1 MARSNAPLTDHSSPA
16 PVRRFG
22 HRAIAAVLLFAGAT
36 CVATTA
42 TATDGGG
49 RPERNGPTSQP
60 AAVAQDENA
69 PRRDGPATAPATTDS
84 APASDG
90 GPSTAASEARP
101 ETDQQSALSG
111 TRRTVDDDPV
121 PLNFDGVTVSEVLP
135 YIVDWTGKAL
145 MVKST
150 MLTTTKI
157 TLFSDRPL
165 AKHAAL
171 DLIFQAFRL
180 NGIGVVE
187 TPDLIMLNTIMEMNN
202 FQPSLV
208 LGPEVDVTRMTE
220 DGSLVTK
227 VFRLQHAKV
236 NDVESQLSEGA
247 PEYGNL
253 TVDVNS
259 NQVIIEG
266 DIGWA
271 KRVQKLINLLDVPPF
286 LAVKTET
293 FRLAYA
299 DAQTVSDIVLELFSP
314 SPNSGSSG
322 RGNTRAP
329 TSRNQRGA
337 QQSQQDLP
345 QVGTSDQLQVS
356 VLPQTNA
363 ITVRA
368 EPEILTD
375 IRYLIETAW
384 DIPPSREGNI
394 FRLYD
399 LKYTDPV
406 KVKTLLVALLEEG
419 GGGGGQPAGRG
430 GGGGSAGAD
439 AAVADIFRIEA
450 YPDSNRLI
458 VISKTPDNF
467 DWLDS
472 MIEEIDQP
480 LSVGMPVNIELK
492 HASAIEVAD
501 ILNAL
506 LAAAGG
512 GGRGIQAP
520 DEGLTGIDFDSAGG
534 GGDTGTNDTSEEITF
549 PWQSGRGANGD
560 ESAEVSAL
568 VGKSR
573 VVPNPGQN
581 SLLVLATPEIQDALL
596 SIINDLDRP
605 GRQVMLTATLAEV
618 TLGDGLSLG
627 IRVGSGIQ
635 ASGDNIVGGTVGLDL
650 TKGSTNVI
658 NNDGNQTPLG
668 TTTDNF
674 ASPWF
679 DTSFLEVGTSV
690 DFILQALSEQNN
702 VRILQR
708 PRVFTSDNKE
718 AKFFAGQDVT
728 FQTGSTANEQ
738 GTTTSFEQEAIGI
751 GLNVRPRITKDRNVA
766 MEIEILLSNI
776 ASTALVN
783 SNPVVN
789 RRQTTTTVT
798 VKNNQTIVLS
808 GIRRE
813 DDTDVERKVPLLGD
827 IPILGAAFTSTEKAK
842 SLVELVMF
850 ITPVVVDNPDE
861 NDTNFNVDERK
872 RLEELSKPLDE
883 MARELAKGQFFD
895 KIDDAEDKD
904 DSEESKSSGE
914 ADGDAPPPSTE
925 K

>member
-1 MARSNAPLTDHSSPA
+1 MARSNATLADQSSSA
-16 PVRRFG
+16 RRFG
-22 HRAIAAVLLFAGAT
+22 LRSIVAALLFAGA
-36 CVATTA
+36 AYGA
-42 TATDGGG
+42 AASTDGVD
-49 RPERNGPTSQP
+49 RPERNGPTAQP
-60 AAVAQDENA
+60 AAVVQDENA
-69 PRRDGPATAPATTDS
+69 PRRDGPATAPATTDT
-84 APASDG
+84 APASDRAQ
-90 GPSTAASEARP
+90 PAAAGEARP
-101 ETDQQSALSG
+101 GTDQQSALSG
-111 TRRTVDDDPV
+111 SRRTVDDEPV

-208 LGPEVDVTRMTE
+208 LGPEVDVTRMSE

-236 NDVESQLSEGA
+236 GDVESQLSEGA

-299 DAQTVSDIVLELFSP
+299 DAQTLADIVLELFSP
-314 SPNSGSSG
+314 SPNSGSNA
-322 RGNTRAP
+322 RGGSRTP
-329 TSRNQRGA
+329 TSRNQRGG

-363 ITVRA
+363 VTVRA

-375 IRYLIETAW
+375 IRFLIETAW

-399 LKYTDPV
+399 LRYTDPV

-467 DWLDS
+467 EWLDT
-472 MIEEIDQP
+472 MIDEIDQP

-520 DEGLTGIDFDSAGG
+520 DEGLTGIDFDNAGG
-534 GGDTGTNDTSEEITF
+534 GGDTGTSDTSEEITF

-635 ASGDNIVGGTVGLDL
+635 ASGDNIVGGGVSLGL
-650 TKGSTNVI
+650 TKGSESLILDNTS
-658 NNDGNQTPLG
+658 L
-668 TTTDNF
+668 TDNF

-679 DTSFLEVGTSV
+679 DTSFLDVNTSV

-728 FQTGSTANEQ
+728 FQTGSTANEN

-861 NDTNFNVDERK
+861 NDTNFNVEERK
-872 RLEELSKPLDE
+872 RLDELSKPLDE

-895 KIDDAEDKD
+895 RIDDAED
-904 DSEESKSSGE
+904 SEDPKNPKETKSSGE
-914 ADGDAPPPSTE
+914 ADGDATPPSTE

>member
-1 MARSNAPLTDHSSPA
+1 MARSNAPLVDHSPSA
-16 PVRRFG
+16 RRLV
-22 HRAIAAVLLFAGAT
+22 HRSFAAVLLFAGA
-36 CVATTA
+36 AFGA

-60 AAVAQDENA
+60 AGEIGQDESA
-69 PRRDGPATAPATTDS
+69 PLRDGPATAPAAA
-84 APASDG
+84 APAT
-90 GPSTAASEARP
+90 GPDRSEPAAASEP
-101 ETDQQSALSG
+101 GTNTDQQSALSG
-111 TRRTVDDDPV
+111 TRRTVDDEPV

-135 YIVDWTGKAL
+135 FIVDWTGKAL

-187 TPDLIMLNTIMEMNN
+187 TPDLIMLNSIMEMNN

-208 LGPEVDVTRMTE
+208 LGPEIDVTRMTE

-236 NDVESQLSEGA
+236 NDVEAQLSEGA

-299 DAQTVSDIVLELFSP
+299 DAQTLADIILELFSP
-314 SPNSGSSG
+314 SPNSGSSA
-322 RGNTRAP
+322 RGSNRAP

-363 ITVRA
+363 VTVRA

-375 IRYLIETAW
+375 IKYLIETAW

-430 GGGGSAGAD
+430 GGGASAGAD

-467 DWLDS
+467 DWLDT

-534 GGDTGTNDTSEEITF
+534 GGDTGTNDSSEEITF

-618 TLGDGLSLG
+618 TLGDGLNLG

-635 ASGDNIVGGTVGLDL
+635 ASGDNVVGGTVGLDL
-650 TKGSTNVI
+650 TKGSESLLLDNTS
-658 NNDGNQTPLG
+658 L
-668 TTTDNF
+668 TDNF

-679 DTSFLEVGTSV
+679 DTSFLQVGTSV

-776 ASTALVN
+776 ASTASIN

-827 IPILGAAFTSTEKAK
+827 IPLLGAAFTSTEKSK

-861 NDTNFNVDERK
+861 NDTNFNVEERR
-872 RLEELSKPLDE
+872 RLEELSKPLEE
-883 MARELAKGQFFD
+883 MSKELAKDQFFD
-895 KIDDAEDKD
+895 RIDDTEDPENSKD
-904 DSEESKSSGE
+904 SKSSGE
-914 ADGDAPPPSTE
+914 ADGDATPPSTE

>member
-1 MARSNAPLTDHSSPA
+1 MKGPLFVA
-16 PVRRFG
+16 
-22 HRAIAAVLLFAGAT
+22 AITFAGVSLAS
-36 CVATTA
+36 ALPL
-42 TATDGGG
+42 DGGD
-49 RPERNGPTSQP
+49 RPERVGPTTQP
-60 AAVAQDENA
+60 ASTQEAAAEQTA
-69 PRRDGPATAPATTDS
+69 PRRDGPANAPDAEVESTPERTGPAVAAKPQDSTDR
-84 APASDG
+84 G
-90 GPSTAASEARP
+90 
-101 ETDQQSALSG
+101 TDLSG
-111 TRRTVDDDPV
+111 TRRTVDDEPV
-121 PLNFDGVTVSEVLP
+121 PLNFDGVTVQDVLP
-135 YIVDWTGKAL
+135 YIVDWTGKAV
-145 MVKST
+145 MPKST

-187 TPDLIMLNTIMEMNN
+187 TPDLIMLNTIMELNN
-202 FQPSLV
+202 FQPNVV
-208 LGPEVDVTRMTE
+208 LGPEVDVTSMSE

-227 VFRLQHAKV
+227 VFRLEFAKV
-236 NDVESQLSEGA
+236 GDLESQLSEGA

-259 NQVIIEG
+259 NQIILEG

-271 KRVQKLINLLDVPPF
+271 KRVQKLIDLLDVAPF

-299 DAQTVSDIVLELFSP
+299 DAQTVADIVLELFSP
-314 SPNSGSSG
+314 NPNSGGG
-322 RGNTRAP
+322 RTQSRAP
-329 TSRNQRGA
+329 TSRNQRGN
-337 QQSQQDLP
+337 QNSQQELP

-363 ITVRA
+363 VTVRA

-375 IRYLIETAW
+375 IRFLIETAW

-399 LKYTDPV
+399 LRYTDPV

-419 GGGGGQPAGRG
+419 GGGSAPAGRG

-472 MIEEIDQP
+472 MIDEIDQP
-480 LSVGMPVNIELK
+480 LSVGMPVNVELK

-506 LAAAGG
+506 LGAAGG

-520 DEGLTGIDFDSAGG
+520 DEGLTGINFESAGG
-534 GGDTGTNDTSEEITF
+534 GTDGGTAAAGDEITF
-549 PWQSGRGANGD
+549 PWQSGRGANG
-560 ESAEVSAL
+560 EEAAEVSAL

-596 SIINDLDRP
+596 KIIGDLDRP
-605 GRQVMLTATLAEV
+605 GRQVMITATLAEV
-618 TLGDGLSLG
+618 TLGDALSLG
-627 IRVGSGIQ
+627 IRVGTGIQ
-635 ASGDNIVGGTVGLDL
+635 ATGDNAIGGSIGLDM
-650 TKGSTNVI
+650 TKGSTEII
-658 NNDGNQTPLG
+658 NEAGNPNPVGQGNFLG
-668 TTTDNF
+668 
-674 ASPWF
+674 PWF
-679 DTSFLEVGTSV
+679 DTSFLEVGASV
-690 DFILQALSEQNN
+690 DYVLSALSEQNN

-718 AKFFAGQDVT
+718 AKFFAGSDVT
-728 FQTGSTANEQ
+728 FQTGSTANDS

-751 GLNVRPRITKDRNVA
+751 GLNVRPRITTERNVA
-766 MEIEILLSNI
+766 MEIEILLSNL
-776 ASTALVN
+776 SSSFVN
-783 SNPVVN
+783 DNPVVN

-813 DDTDVERKVPLLGD
+813 DDTDVERKIPLLGD
-827 IPILGAAFTSTEKAK
+827 IPLVGPIFTSTEKGK
-842 SLVELVMF
+842 SLVELVIF
-850 ITPVVVDNPDE
+850 ITPIVVDNPDE
-861 NDTNFNVDERK
+861 NDTNFNVEERK
-872 RLEELSKPLDE
+872 RLDELSKPLEEMVKELGGDE
-883 MARELAKGQFFD
+883 FFD
-895 KIDDAEDKD
+895 QIDDDQTSPETGKTDEPAT
-904 DSEESKSSGE
+904 SGE
-914 ADGDAPPPSTE
+914 
-925 K
+925 

>member
-1 MARSNAPLTDHSSPA
+1 MQARRNAILNYDARSL
-16 PVRRFG
+16 RRFRRTG
-22 HRAIAAVLLFAGAT
+22 GLSLVAVLALAGVSLAS
-36 CVATTA
+36 AFPR
-42 TATDGGG
+42 DGGD
-49 RPERNGPTSQP
+49 RPERVGPATQP
-60 AAVAQDENA
+60 APASTQEAAAESTA
-69 PRRDGPATAPATTDS
+69 PRRDGPSNAPDAQAETTPERTGPAKTATPPNS
-84 APASDG
+84 
-90 GPSTAASEARP
+90 
-101 ETDQQSALSG
+101 TDQGSSLSG

-121 PLNFDGVTVSEVLP
+121 PLNFDGVTVQDLLP
-135 YIVDWTGKAL
+135 YIVDWTGKAV
-145 MVKST
+145 MPKST

-165 AKHAAL
+165 AKHDAL

-187 TPDLIMLNTIMEMNN
+187 TPDLIMLNTIMELNN
-202 FQPSLV
+202 FQPNVV
-208 LGPEVDVTRMTE
+208 LGPEVDVTSMSE

-236 NDVESQLSEGA
+236 GDLESQLSEGA

-253 TVDVNS
+253 TADVNS
-259 NQVIIEG
+259 NQIILEG

-271 KRVQKLINLLDVPPF
+271 KRVQKLISLLDVPPF

-299 DAQTVSDIVLELFSP
+299 DAQTIADIVLELFSP
-314 SPNSGSSG
+314 NPNSSS
-322 RGNTRAP
+322 RTQSRAP
-329 TSRNQRGA
+329 TSRNQRGGQA
-337 QQSQQDLP
+337 SPQELP
-345 QVGTSDQLQVS
+345 QVGTSEQLQVS

-363 ITVRA
+363 VTVRA
-368 EPEILTD
+368 EPEILAD
-375 IRYLIETAW
+375 IGHLIKTAW

-419 GGGGGQPAGRG
+419 GGGSAPAGRG
-430 GGGGSAGAD
+430 GGGGSSGAD

-450 YPDSNRLI
+450 YPDSNRLV

-506 LAAAGG
+506 LGAAGG

-520 DEGLTGIDFDSAGG
+520 DEGLTGINFESAGG
-534 GGDTGTNDTSEEITF
+534 GEDGGTDTSGDEITF
-549 PWQSGRGANGD
+549 PWQSGRGANG
-560 ESAEVSAL
+560 EEAAEVSAL

-581 SLLVLATPEIQDALL
+581 SLLVLAPAEIQEALL
-596 SIINDLDRP
+596 NIIQDLDRP
-605 GRQVMLTATLAEV
+605 GRQVMITATLAEV
-618 TLGDGLSLG
+618 TLGDSLSLG
-627 IRVGSGIQ
+627 IRVGSGLT
-635 ASGDNIVGGTVGLDL
+635 ASGDNTIVGSAGLTM
-650 TKGSTNVI
+650 TKGSDSSPE
-658 NNDGNQTPLG
+658 NNFL
-668 TTTDNF
+668 
-674 ASPWF
+674 SPAF
-679 DTSFLEVGTSV
+679 DTSFLNLDTTV
-690 DFILQALSEQNN
+690 DYVLSALAEENN

-728 FQTGSTANEQ
+728 FQTGSTTGDS

-751 GLNVRPRITKDRNVA
+751 GLNVRPRITTEKNVA

-776 ASTALVN
+776 SSFSTSNLVN

-827 IPILGAAFTSTEKAK
+827 IPLLGALFTSTEKAK
-842 SLVELVMF
+842 SLVELVIF
-850 ITPVVVDNPDE
+850 ITPIVVDNPDE
-861 NDTNFNVDERK
+861 NDTNFNVEERK
-872 RLEELSKPLDE
+872 RLDELSKPLDE
-883 MARELAKGQFFD
+883 MAKTLGGDEFFD
-895 KIDDAEDKD
+895 QIEDDTAEPEAKKTA
-904 DSEESKSSGE
+904 EPATSGE
-914 ADGDAPPPSTE
+914 
-925 K
+925 

>member
-1 MARSNAPLTDHSSPA
+1 MARSNAPLADQSFST
-16 PVRRFG
+16 RRFG
-22 HRAIAAVLLFAGAT
+22 HRYLAAVLLFAGAAYG
-36 CVATTA
+36 ATA
-42 TATDGGG
+42 ATDGVD

-60 AAVAQDENA
+60 ATVGQDEDA
-69 PRRDGPATAPATTDS
+69 PRRDGPATAPLPTDATPIAEPDRS
-84 APASDG
+84 A
-90 GPSTAASEARP
+90 TANEPRTKA
-101 ETDQQSALSG
+101 DQQSALSG
-111 TRRTVDDDPV
+111 TRRTVDDEPV

-187 TPDLIMLNTIMEMNN
+187 TPDLIMMNTIMEMNN

-208 LGPEVDVTRMTE
+208 LGPEVDITQMSE

-236 NDVESQLSEGA
+236 GDVESQLSEGA

-299 DAQTVSDIVLELFSP
+299 DAQTLADIVLELFSP
-314 SPNSGSSG
+314 SPNGGSNA
-322 RGNTRAP
+322 RGNSRAP
-329 TSRNQRGA
+329 TSRNQRGG

-363 ITVRA
+363 VTVRA

-375 IRYLIETAW
+375 IRFLIETAW

-430 GGGGSAGAD
+430 GGGGGSAGAD

-467 DWLDS
+467 DWLDT
-472 MIEEIDQP
+472 MIDEIDQP
-480 LSVGMPVNIELK
+480 LSVGMPTNIELK

-520 DEGLTGIDFDSAGG
+520 DEGLTGIDFDNAGG
-534 GGDTGTNDTSEEITF
+534 GGETGTNDTSEEITF
-549 PWQSGRGANGD
+549 PWQSGRGANG
-560 ESAEVSAL
+560 EEAAEVSAL

-596 SIINDLDRP
+596 TIINDLDRP

-618 TLGDGLSLG
+618 TLGDGLNLG
-627 IRVGSGIQ
+627 IRVGSGLQ
-635 ASGDNIVGGTVGLDL
+635 ASGDNIVGGSASLAL
-650 TKGSTNVI
+650 TKGTTEVI
-658 NNDGNQTPLG
+658 NNDGNPTNFNSAAG
-668 TTTDNF
+668 NF

-679 DTSFLEVGTSV
+679 DTSFLDVNTSV
-690 DFILQALSEQNN
+690 DFVLQALSEQNN

-776 ASTALVN
+776 ASTASIN

-827 IPILGAAFTSTEKAK
+827 IPLLGAVFSSTEKSK

-861 NDTNFNVDERK
+861 NDTNFNVDERN
-872 RLEELSKPLDE
+872 RLEELSKPLEE
-883 MARELAKGQFFD
+883 MSRQLAKEQFFD
-895 KIDDAEDKD
+895 RIDDADEQADPK
-904 DSEESKSSGE
+904 EVKSSGE
-914 ADGDAPPPSTE
+914 ADGDATPPSTE

>member
-1 MARSNAPLTDHSSPA
+1 
-16 PVRRFG
+16 
-22 HRAIAAVLLFAGAT
+22 
-36 CVATTA
+36 
-42 TATDGGG
+42 
-49 RPERNGPTSQP
+49 
-60 AAVAQDENA
+60 
-69 PRRDGPATAPATTDS
+69 
-84 APASDG
+84 
-90 GPSTAASEARP
+90 
-101 ETDQQSALSG
+101 
-111 TRRTVDDDPV
+111 VDNDPV
-121 PLNFDGVTVSEVLP
+121 PLNFDGVTVQDLLP
-135 YIVDWTGKAL
+135 YIVDWTGKAV
-145 MVKST
+145 MPKST

-165 AKHAAL
+165 AKHDAL

-187 TPDLIMLNTIMEMNN
+187 TPDLIMLNTIMELNN
-202 FQPSLV
+202 FQPNVV
-208 LGPEVDVTRMTE
+208 LGPEVDVTSMSE

-236 NDVESQLSEGA
+236 GDLESQLSEGA

-253 TVDVNS
+253 TADVNS
-259 NQVIIEG
+259 NQIILEG

-299 DAQTVSDIVLELFSP
+299 DAQTIADIVLELFSP
-314 SPNSGSSG
+314 NPNSSS
-322 RGNTRAP
+322 RTQSRAP
-329 TSRNQRGA
+329 TSRNQRGGQA
-337 QQSQQDLP
+337 SPQELP
-345 QVGTSDQLQVS
+345 QVGTSEQLQVS

-363 ITVRA
+363 VTVRA

-375 IRYLIETAW
+375 IGHLIKTAW

-419 GGGGGQPAGRG
+419 GGGSAPAGRG
-430 GGGGSAGAD
+430 GGAGSSGAD

-450 YPDSNRLI
+450 YPDSNRLV

-480 LSVGMPVNIELK
+480 LSVGMPVNVELK

-506 LAAAGG
+506 LGAAGG

-520 DEGLTGIDFDSAGG
+520 DEGLTGINFESAGG
-534 GGDTGTNDTSEEITF
+534 GTDGGTNTAGDEITF

-560 ESAEVSAL
+560 EAAEVSAL

-581 SLLVLATPEIQDALL
+581 SLLVLATAEIQEALL
-596 SIINDLDRP
+596 NIIQDLDRP
-605 GRQVMLTATLAEV
+605 GRQVMITATLAEV
-618 TLGDGLSLG
+618 QLGDALNLG
-627 IRVGSGIQ
+627 IRVGSGIS
-635 ASGDNIVGGTVGLDL
+635 ASGDNSIGGSATLDM
-650 TKGSTNVI
+650 TKGSTEVI
-658 NNDGNQTPLG
+658 NNDGNPVQEGTASNFLG
-668 TTTDNF
+668 
-674 ASPWF
+674 PVF
-679 DTSFLEVGTSV
+679 DTSFLDIGTSV
-690 DFILQALSEQNN
+690 DVVLSALSEQNN

-718 AKFFAGQDVT
+718 AKFFAGSDVT
-728 FQTGSTANEQ
+728 FQTGSTANEN

-751 GLNVRPRITKDRNVA
+751 GLNVRPRITTEKNVA
-766 MEIEILLSNI
+766 MEIEILLSNLSSQLI
-776 ASTALVN
+776 N
-783 SNPVVN
+783 DNPVVN

-813 DDTDVERKVPLLGD
+813 DDTDVERKIPFFGDIPLLGA
-827 IPILGAAFTSTEKAK
+827 LFTSTEKSKA
-842 SLVELVMF
+842 LVELVIF
-850 ITPVVVDNPDE
+850 ITPIVVDNPDE
-861 NDTNFNVDERK
+861 NDTNFNVEERK
-872 RLEELSKPLDE
+872 RLEELSKPLEEMVKELGGDE
-883 MARELAKGQFFD
+883 FFD
-895 KIDDAEDKD
+895 QIDDDTTEPKTKKTAEPVTN
-904 DSEESKSSGE
+904 GE
-914 ADGDAPPPSTE
+914 
-925 K
+925 

>member
-1 MARSNAPLTDHSSPA
+1 MQPAPTQEAPDETTAPGRDGPSNAPDTQA
-16 PVRRFG
+16 E
-22 HRAIAAVLLFAGAT
+22 
-36 CVATTA
+36 TT
-42 TATDGGG
+42 
-49 RPERNGPTSQP
+49 PERTGPTK
-60 AAVAQDENA
+60 AAKPQN
-69 PRRDGPATAPATTDS
+69 S
-84 APASDG
+84 
-90 GPSTAASEARP
+90 
-101 ETDQQSALSG
+101 TDQGSSLSG
-111 TRRTVDDDPV
+111 TRRTVDDEPV
-121 PLNFDGVTVSEVLP
+121 PLNFDGVTVQDILP
-135 YIVDWTGKAL
+135 YIVDWTGKAV
-145 MVKST
+145 MPKST

-187 TPDLIMLNTIMEMNN
+187 TPDLIMLNTIMELNN
-202 FQPSLV
+202 FQPNVV
-208 LGPEVDVTRMTE
+208 LGPEVDVTSMSE

-227 VFRLQHAKV
+227 VFRLEFAKV
-236 NDVESQLSEGA
+236 GDLESQLSEGA

-253 TVDVNS
+253 TADVNS
-259 NQVIIEG
+259 NQIILEG

-271 KRVQKLINLLDVPPF
+271 KRVQKLIDLLDVPPF

-299 DAQTVSDIVLELFSP
+299 DAQTIADIVLELFSP
-314 SPNSGSSG
+314 NPNSGSRTQS
-322 RGNTRAP
+322 RAP
-329 TSRNQRGA
+329 TSRTQRGG
-337 QQSQQDLP
+337 QTSPQELP

-363 ITVRA
+363 VTVRA
-368 EPEILTD
+368 EPEILAD
-375 IRYLIETAW
+375 IGYLIKTSW

-419 GGGGGQPAGRG
+419 GGGSAPAGRG
-430 GGGGSAGAD
+430 GGAGSSGAD

-467 DWLDS
+467 EWLDA
-472 MIEEIDQP
+472 MIDEIDQT
-480 LSVGMPVNIELK
+480 LSVGMPVNVELK

-506 LAAAGG
+506 LGAAGG

-520 DEGLTGIDFDSAGG
+520 DEGLTGINFESAGG
-534 GGDTGTNDTSEEITF
+534 GADGGTDTAGDEITF

-596 SIINDLDRP
+596 KIIQDLDRP
-605 GRQVMLTATLAEV
+605 GRQVMITATLAEV
-618 TLGDGLSLG
+618 SLGDSLNLG
-627 IRVGSGIQ
+627 IRWGTGIS
-635 ASGDNIVGGTVGLDL
+635 ASGDNVIGGRVGLDM
-650 TKGSTNVI
+650 TKGSTDVI
-658 NNDGNQTPLG
+658 NDDGNPVQEGAGNFLG
-668 TTTDNF
+668 
-674 ASPWF
+674 PWF
-679 DTSFLEVGTSV
+679 DTSFLEVGASV
-690 DFILQALSEQNN
+690 DYVLSALSEQNN

-718 AKFFAGQDVT
+718 AKFFAGSDVT
-728 FQTGSTANEQ
+728 FQTGSTSNDS

-751 GLNVRPRITKDRNVA
+751 GLNVRPRITTERNVA
-766 MEIEILLSNI
+766 MEIEILLSNLSS
-776 ASTALVN
+776 STIN
-783 SNPVVN
+783 DNPVVN

-813 DDTDVERKVPLLGD
+813 DDTDVERKIPFFGD
-827 IPILGAAFTSTEKAK
+827 IPLIGSIFTSTEKGK
-842 SLVELVMF
+842 SLVELVIF
-850 ITPVVVDNPDE
+850 ITPIVVDNPDE
-861 NDTNFNVDERK
+861 NDTNFNAEERK
-872 RLEELSKPLDE
+872 RLDELSKPLDE
-883 MARELAKGQFFD
+883 MVKELGGNKFFD
-895 KIDDAEDKD
+895 QIDDDTTSPEDKKT
-904 DSEESKSSGE
+904 EEPATSGE
-914 ADGDAPPPSTE
+914 
-925 K
+925 

>member
-1 MARSNAPLTDHSSPA
+1 MKGPLFVA
-16 PVRRFG
+16 
-22 HRAIAAVLLFAGAT
+22 AITFAGVSLAS
-36 CVATTA
+36 ALPL
-42 TATDGGG
+42 DGGD
-49 RPERNGPTSQP
+49 RPERVGPTTQP
-60 AAVAQDENA
+60 ASTQEAAAEQTA
-69 PRRDGPATAPATTDS
+69 PRRDGPANAPDAEVESTPERTGPAVAAKPQDSTDR
-84 APASDG
+84 G
-90 GPSTAASEARP
+90 
-101 ETDQQSALSG
+101 TDLSG
-111 TRRTVDDDPV
+111 TRRTVDDEPV
-121 PLNFDGVTVSEVLP
+121 PLNFDGVTVQDVLP
-135 YIVDWTGKAL
+135 YIVDWTGKAV
-145 MVKST
+145 MPKST

-187 TPDLIMLNTIMEMNN
+187 TPDLIMLNTIMELNN
-202 FQPSLV
+202 FQPNVV
-208 LGPEVDVTRMTE
+208 LGPEVDVTSMSE

-227 VFRLQHAKV
+227 VFRLEFAKV
-236 NDVESQLSEGA
+236 GDLESQLSEGA

-259 NQVIIEG
+259 NQIILEG

-271 KRVQKLINLLDVPPF
+271 KRVQKLIDLLDVAPF

-299 DAQTVSDIVLELFSP
+299 DAQTVADIVLELFSP
-314 SPNSGSSG
+314 NPNSGGG
-322 RGNTRAP
+322 RTQSRAP
-329 TSRNQRGA
+329 TSRNQRGN
-337 QQSQQDLP
+337 QNSQQELP

-363 ITVRA
+363 VTVRA

-375 IRYLIETAW
+375 IRFLIETAW

-399 LKYTDPV
+399 LRYTDPV

-419 GGGGGQPAGRG
+419 GGGSAPAGRG

-472 MIEEIDQP
+472 MIDEIDQP
-480 LSVGMPVNIELK
+480 LSVGMPVNVELK

-506 LAAAGG
+506 LGAAGG

-520 DEGLTGIDFDSAGG
+520 DEGLTGINFESAGG
-534 GGDTGTNDTSEEITF
+534 GTDGGTAAAGDEITF
-549 PWQSGRGANGD
+549 PWQSGRGSNG
-560 ESAEVSAL
+560 EEAAEVSAL

-596 SIINDLDRP
+596 KIIGDLDRP
-605 GRQVMLTATLAEV
+605 GRQVMITATLAEV
-618 TLGDGLSLG
+618 TLGDALSLG
-627 IRVGSGIQ
+627 IRVGTGIQ
-635 ASGDNIVGGTVGLDL
+635 ATGDNAIGGSIGLDM
-650 TKGSTNVI
+650 TKGSTEII
-658 NNDGNQTPLG
+658 NEAGNPNPVGQGNFLG
-668 TTTDNF
+668 
-674 ASPWF
+674 PWF
-679 DTSFLEVGTSV
+679 DTSFLEVGASV
-690 DFILQALSEQNN
+690 DYVLSALSEQNN

-718 AKFFAGQDVT
+718 AKFFAGSDVT
-728 FQTGSTANEQ
+728 FQTGSTANDS

-751 GLNVRPRITKDRNVA
+751 GLNVRPRITTERNVA
-766 MEIEILLSNI
+766 MEIEILLSNL
-776 ASTALVN
+776 SSSFVN
-783 SNPVVN
+783 DNPVVN

-813 DDTDVERKVPLLGD
+813 DDTDVERKIPLLGD
-827 IPILGAAFTSTEKAK
+827 IPLVGPIFTSTEKGK
-842 SLVELVMF
+842 SLVELVIF
-850 ITPVVVDNPDE
+850 ITPIVVDNPDE
-861 NDTNFNVDERK
+861 NDTNFNVEERK
-872 RLEELSKPLDE
+872 RLDELSKPLEEMVKELGGDE
-883 MARELAKGQFFD
+883 FFD
-895 KIDDAEDKD
+895 QIDDDQTSPETGKTDEPAT
-904 DSEESKSSGE
+904 SGE
-914 ADGDAPPPSTE
+914 
-925 K
+925 

>member
-1 MARSNAPLTDHSSPA
+1 MARSNAPLADQPSST
-16 PVRRFG
+16 RRFG
-22 HRAIAAVLLFAGAT
+22 HRSLAAVLLFAGAAYG
-36 CVATTA
+36 ATA
-42 TATDGGG
+42 ATDGVD
-49 RPERNGPTSQP
+49 RPERNGPASQP
-60 AAVAQDENA
+60 ATVGQDEDA
-69 PRRDGPATAPATTDS
+69 PRRDGPATAPAPTDATPVTEPGQS
-84 APASDG
+84 PAANE
-90 GPSTAASEARP
+90 PRTKA
-101 ETDQQSALSG
+101 DQQSALSG
-111 TRRTVDDDPV
+111 TRRTVDDEPV

-187 TPDLIMLNTIMEMNN
+187 TPDLIMMNTIMEMNN

-208 LGPEVDVTRMTE
+208 LGPEVDITQMSE

-236 NDVESQLSEGA
+236 GDVESQLSEGA

-299 DAQTVSDIVLELFSP
+299 DAQTLADIVLELFSP
-314 SPNSGSSG
+314 SPNSGSNA
-322 RGNTRAP
+322 RGNSRAP
-329 TSRNQRGA
+329 TSRNQRGS

-363 ITVRA
+363 VTVRA

-375 IRYLIETAW
+375 IRFLIETAW

-430 GGGGSAGAD
+430 GGGGGSAGAD

-467 DWLDS
+467 DWLDT
-472 MIEEIDQP
+472 MIDEIDQP
-480 LSVGMPVNIELK
+480 LSVGMPTNIELK

-520 DEGLTGIDFDSAGG
+520 DEGLTGIDFDNAGG

-549 PWQSGRGANGD
+549 PWQSGRGANG
-560 ESAEVSAL
+560 EEAAEVSAL

-596 SIINDLDRP
+596 TIINDLDRP

-618 TLGDGLSLG
+618 TLGDGLNLG
-627 IRVGSGIQ
+627 IRVGSGLQ
-635 ASGDNIVGGTVGLDL
+635 ASGDNIVGGSASLAL
-650 TKGSTNVI
+650 TKGTTEVI
-658 NNDGNQTPLG
+658 NNDGNPTNFNSAAG
-668 TTTDNF
+668 NF

-679 DTSFLEVGTSV
+679 DTSFLDVNTSV
-690 DFILQALSEQNN
+690 DFVLQALSEQNN

-776 ASTALVN
+776 ASTASIN

-827 IPILGAAFTSTEKAK
+827 IPLLGAVFSSTEKSK

-872 RLEELSKPLDE
+872 RLEELSKPLEE
-883 MARELAKGQFFD
+883 MSRQLAKEQFFD
-895 KIDDAEDKD
+895 RIDDADEQEDPK
-904 DSEESKSSGE
+904 EVKSSGE
-914 ADGDAPPPSTE
+914 ADGDATPPSTE

>member
-1 MARSNAPLTDHSSPA
+1 MVRRNAPLADFPSQT
-16 PVRRFG
+16 RRIGIRSF
-22 HRAIAAVLLFAGAT
+22 AAVLLFAGA
-36 CVATTA
+36 AYGTTSV
-42 TATDGGG
+42 TDGGG

-60 AAVAQDENA
+60 ATTGQDEDT
-69 PRRDGPATAPATTDS
+69 PRRDGPATAPAATEAASDP
-84 APASDG
+84 APAVRADEG
-90 GPSTAASEARP
+90 GRFP
-101 ETDQQSALSG
+101 TDQESALSG

-236 NDVESQLSEGA
+236 GDVETQLSEGA

-253 TVDVNS
+253 TIDVNS
-259 NQVIIEG
+259 NQVILEG

-299 DAQTVSDIVLELFSP
+299 DAQTLADIILELFSP
-314 SPNSGSSG
+314 SPNSGASS
-322 RGNTRAP
+322 RGNTRQ
-329 TSRNQRGA
+329 TNSRNQRGG
-337 QQSQQDLP
+337 QQSPQNLP

-363 ITVRA
+363 VTVRA

-375 IRYLIETAW
+375 IGFLIETAW

-419 GGGGGQPAGRG
+419 GGGGQPAGRG
-430 GGGGSAGAD
+430 GGGAASAGAD

-467 DWLDS
+467 DWLDT

-480 LSVGMPVNIELK
+480 LSVGMPINIELK

-520 DEGLTGIDFDSAGG
+520 DEGLTGIDFESAGG
-534 GGDTGTNDTSEEITF
+534 GGDNGTNEGSEEITF
-549 PWQSGRGANGD
+549 PWQSGRGANG
-560 ESAEVSAL
+560 EEAAEVSAL

-618 TLGDGLSLG
+618 TLGDGLNLG
-627 IRVGSGIQ
+627 IRVGTDIADGL
-635 ASGDNIVGGTVGLDL
+635 SGDNVFGVSTGLDL
-650 TKGSTNVI
+650 TKGSENLVAE
-658 NNDGNQTPLG
+658 DAGLAS
-668 TTTDNF
+668 NF

-679 DTSFLEVGTSV
+679 DTSFLDVNTSV
-690 DFILQALSEQNN
+690 DFVLQALSEQNN

-751 GLNVRPRITKDRNVA
+751 GLNVRPRITKERNVA

-827 IPILGAAFTSTEKAK
+827 IPLLGAVFTSTEKAK

-872 RLEELSKPLDE
+872 RLDELSKPLEEMSKELGDE
-883 MARELAKGQFFD
+883 FFD
-895 KIDDAEDKD
+895 RIEDTED
-904 DSEESKSSGE
+904 PSDVKSTGE
-914 ADGDAPPPSTE
+914 ADADE
-925 K
+925 KPASSGG

>member
-1 MARSNAPLTDHSSPA
+1 
-16 PVRRFG
+16 
-22 HRAIAAVLLFAGAT
+22 
-36 CVATTA
+36 
-42 TATDGGG
+42 
-49 RPERNGPTSQP
+49 
-60 AAVAQDENA
+60 
-69 PRRDGPATAPATTDS
+69 
-84 APASDG
+84 
-90 GPSTAASEARP
+90 
-101 ETDQQSALSG
+101 
-111 TRRTVDDDPV
+111 VDNDPV
-121 PLNFDGVTVSEVLP
+121 PLNFDGVTVQDLLP
-135 YIVDWTGKAL
+135 YIVDWTGKAV
-145 MVKST
+145 MPKST

-165 AKHAAL
+165 AKHDAL

-187 TPDLIMLNTIMEMNN
+187 TPDLIMLNTIMELNN
-202 FQPSLV
+202 FQPNVV
-208 LGPEVDVTRMTE
+208 LGPEVDVTSMSE

-236 NDVESQLSEGA
+236 GDLESQLSEGA

-253 TVDVNS
+253 TADVNS
-259 NQVIIEG
+259 NQIILEG

-299 DAQTVSDIVLELFSP
+299 DAQTIADIVLELFSP
-314 SPNSGSSG
+314 NPNSSG
-322 RGNTRAP
+322 RTQSRAP
-329 TSRNQRGA
+329 TSRNQRGGQA
-337 QQSQQDLP
+337 SPQELP
-345 QVGTSDQLQVS
+345 QVGTSEQLQVS

-363 ITVRA
+363 VTVRA

-375 IRYLIETAW
+375 IGYLIKTAW

-419 GGGGGQPAGRG
+419 GGGSAPAGRG
-430 GGGGSAGAD
+430 GGAGSAGAD

-450 YPDSNRLI
+450 YPDSNRLV

-472 MIEEIDQP
+472 MIDDIDQP
-480 LSVGMPVNIELK
+480 LSVGMPVNVELK

-506 LAAAGG
+506 LGAAGG

-520 DEGLTGIDFDSAGG
+520 DEGLTGINFESAGG
-534 GGDTGTNDTSEEITF
+534 GSDGGTDTAGDEITF

-596 SIINDLDRP
+596 KIIQDLDRP
-605 GRQVMLTATLAEV
+605 GRQVMITATLAEV
-618 TLGDGLSLG
+618 SLGDSLNLG
-627 IRVGSGIQ
+627 IRVGT
-635 ASGDNIVGGTVGLDL
+635 ALPPVSGDNSVGGTVGLDL
-650 TKGSTNVI
+650 TKGSTEI
-658 NNDGNQTPLG
+658 QNNDGNPTASNPQAGNFLG
-668 TTTDNF
+668 
-674 ASPWF
+674 PWF
-679 DTSFLEVGTSV
+679 DTSFLEVGASV
-690 DFILQALSEQNN
+690 DYILSALSEQNN

-728 FQTGSTANEQ
+728 FQTGSTSNDS
-738 GTTTSFEQEAIGI
+738 GTTTSFEQAAIGI
-751 GLNVRPRITKDRNVA
+751 GLNVRPRITTERNVA
-766 MEIEILLSNI
+766 MEIEILLSNLA
-776 ASTALVN
+776 ASTIN
-783 SNPVVN
+783 DNPVVN

-827 IPILGAAFTSTEKAK
+827 IPFLGALFTSTEKGK
-842 SLVELVMF
+842 SLVELVIF
-850 ITPVVVDNPDE
+850 ITPIVVDNPDE
-861 NDTNFNVDERK
+861 NDTNFNVEERK
-872 RLEELSKPLDE
+872 RLDELSKPLEE
-883 MARELAKGQFFD
+883 MVKTLGGDAFFD
-895 KIDDAEDKD
+895 QIEDDQASPDEPKKTD
-904 DSEESKSSGE
+904 EPATSGE
-914 ADGDAPPPSTE
+914 
-925 K
+925 

>member
-1 MARSNAPLTDHSSPA
+1 MQVRSNATLSPDA
-16 PVRRFG
+16 RPHRRFRRIG
-22 HRAIAAVLLFAGAT
+22 GRSLVAVLAVAGVSLAS
-36 CVATTA
+36 AIPL
-42 TATDGGG
+42 DGGD
-49 RPERNGPTSQP
+49 RPERVGPAMQP
-60 AAVAQDENA
+60 APTQEAPDETTA
-69 PRRDGPATAPATTDS
+69 PRRDGPSNAPDTQAETT
-84 APASDG
+84 PERT
-90 GPSTAASEARP
+90 GPTKAAKPQNS
-101 ETDQQSALSG
+101 TDQGSSLSG
-111 TRRTVDDDPV
+111 TRRTVDDEPV
-121 PLNFDGVTVSEVLP
+121 PLNFDGVTVQDILP
-135 YIVDWTGKAL
+135 YIVDWTGKAV
-145 MVKST
+145 MPKST

-187 TPDLIMLNTIMEMNN
+187 TPDLIMLNTIMELNN
-202 FQPSLV
+202 FQPNVV
-208 LGPEVDVTRMTE
+208 LGPEVDVTSMSE

-227 VFRLQHAKV
+227 VFRLEFAKV
-236 NDVESQLSEGA
+236 GDLESQLSEGA

-253 TVDVNS
+253 TADVNS
-259 NQVIIEG
+259 NQIILEG

-271 KRVQKLINLLDVPPF
+271 KRVQKLIDLLDVPPF

-299 DAQTVSDIVLELFSP
+299 DAQTIADIVLELFSP
-314 SPNSGSSG
+314 NPNSGSRTQS
-322 RGNTRAP
+322 RAP
-329 TSRNQRGA
+329 TSRNQRGG
-337 QQSQQDLP
+337 QTSPQELP

-363 ITVRA
+363 VTVRA
-368 EPEILTD
+368 EPEILAD
-375 IRYLIETAW
+375 IGYLIKTSW

-419 GGGGGQPAGRG
+419 GGGSAPAGRG
-430 GGGGSAGAD
+430 GGAGSSGAD

-467 DWLDS
+467 EWLDA
-472 MIEEIDQP
+472 MIDEIDQT
-480 LSVGMPVNIELK
+480 LSVGMPVNVELK

-506 LAAAGG
+506 LGAAGG

-520 DEGLTGIDFDSAGG
+520 DEGLTGINFESAGG
-534 GGDTGTNDTSEEITF
+534 GADGGTDTAGDEITF

-596 SIINDLDRP
+596 KIIQDLDRP
-605 GRQVMLTATLAEV
+605 GRQVMITATLAEV
-618 TLGDGLSLG
+618 SLGDSLNLG
-627 IRVGSGIQ
+627 IRLGTGIS
-635 ASGDNIVGGTVGLDL
+635 ASGDNVIGGRVGLDM
-650 TKGSTNVI
+650 TKGSTDVI
-658 NNDGNQTPLG
+658 NNDGNPVQEGSGNFLG
-668 TTTDNF
+668 
-674 ASPWF
+674 PWF
-679 DTSFLEVGTSV
+679 DTSFLEVGASV
-690 DFILQALSEQNN
+690 DYVLSALSEQNN

-718 AKFFAGQDVT
+718 AKFFAGSDVT
-728 FQTGSTANEQ
+728 FQTGSTSNDS

-751 GLNVRPRITKDRNVA
+751 GLNVRPRITTERNVA
-766 MEIEILLSNI
+766 MEIEILLSNLSS
-776 ASTALVN
+776 STIN
-783 SNPVVN
+783 DNPVVN

-813 DDTDVERKVPLLGD
+813 DDTDVERKIPFFGD
-827 IPILGAAFTSTEKAK
+827 IPLIGSIFTSTEKGK
-842 SLVELVMF
+842 SLVELVIF
-850 ITPVVVDNPDE
+850 ITPIVVDNPDE
-861 NDTNFNVDERK
+861 NDTNFNAEERK
-872 RLEELSKPLDE
+872 RLDELSKPLDE
-883 MARELAKGQFFD
+883 MVKELGGNKFFD
-895 KIDDAEDKD
+895 QIDDDTTSPEDKKT
-904 DSEESKSSGE
+904 EEPATSGE
-914 ADGDAPPPSTE
+914 
-925 K
+925 

>member
-1 MARSNAPLTDHSSPA
+1 MARSNAPLADQSFST
-16 PVRRFG
+16 RRFG
-22 HRAIAAVLLFAGAT
+22 HRSLAAVLLFAGAAYG
-36 CVATTA
+36 ATA
-42 TATDGGG
+42 ATDGVD

-60 AAVAQDENA
+60 ATVGQDEDA
-69 PRRDGPATAPATTDS
+69 PRRDGPATAPLPTDATPIAEPDRS
-84 APASDG
+84 A
-90 GPSTAASEARP
+90 TANEPRTKA
-101 ETDQQSALSG
+101 DQQSALSG
-111 TRRTVDDDPV
+111 TRRTVDDEPV

-187 TPDLIMLNTIMEMNN
+187 TPDLIMMNTIMEMNN

-208 LGPEVDVTRMTE
+208 LGPEVDITQMSE

-236 NDVESQLSEGA
+236 GDVESQLSEGA

-299 DAQTVSDIVLELFSP
+299 DAQTLADIVLELFSP
-314 SPNSGSSG
+314 SPNGGSNA
-322 RGNTRAP
+322 RGNSRAP
-329 TSRNQRGA
+329 TSRNQRGG

-363 ITVRA
+363 VTVRA

-375 IRYLIETAW
+375 IRFLIETAW

-430 GGGGSAGAD
+430 GGGGGSAGAD

-467 DWLDS
+467 DWLDT
-472 MIEEIDQP
+472 MIDEIDQP
-480 LSVGMPVNIELK
+480 LSVGMPTNIELK

-520 DEGLTGIDFDSAGG
+520 DEGLTGIDFDNAGG
-534 GGDTGTNDTSEEITF
+534 GGETGTNDTSEEITF
-549 PWQSGRGANGD
+549 PWQSGRGANG
-560 ESAEVSAL
+560 EEAAEVSAL

-596 SIINDLDRP
+596 TIINDLDRP

-618 TLGDGLSLG
+618 TLGDGLNLG
-627 IRVGSGIQ
+627 IRVGSGLQ
-635 ASGDNIVGGTVGLDL
+635 ASGDNIVGGSASLAL
-650 TKGSTNVI
+650 TKGTTEVI
-658 NNDGNQTPLG
+658 NNDGNPTNFNSAAG
-668 TTTDNF
+668 NF

-679 DTSFLEVGTSV
+679 DTSFLDVNTSV
-690 DFILQALSEQNN
+690 DFVLQALSEQNN

-776 ASTALVN
+776 ASTASIN

-827 IPILGAAFTSTEKAK
+827 IPLLGAVFSSTEKSK

-861 NDTNFNVDERK
+861 NDTNFNVDERN
-872 RLEELSKPLDE
+872 RLEELSKPLEE
-883 MARELAKGQFFD
+883 MSRQLAKEQFFD
-895 KIDDAEDKD
+895 RIDDADEQADPK
-904 DSEESKSSGE
+904 EVKSSGE
-914 ADGDAPPPSTE
+914 ADGDATPPSTE

>member
-1 MARSNAPLTDHSSPA
+1 MARSNAPLVDHSSSA
-16 PVRRFG
+16 RRFG
-22 HRAIAAVLLFAGAT
+22 HRSIAAALLLAGAT
-36 CVATTA
+36 FAA
-42 TATDGGG
+42 TASTDGVD
-49 RPERNGPTSQP
+49 RPERNGPTPQP
-60 AAVAQDENA
+60 AAAAGQDENA
-69 PRRDGPATAPATTDS
+69 PRRDGPATAPAATED
-84 APASDG
+84 AL
-90 GPSTAASEARP
+90 TADTARP
-101 ETDQQSALSG
+101 GAANEVRPDTDQQSALSG

-227 VFRLQHAKV
+227 VFRLEHAKV

-299 DAQTVSDIVLELFSP
+299 DAQTLADIILELFSP
-314 SPNSGSSG
+314 SPNSGSNA
-322 RGNTRAP
+322 RGGSRTP

-363 ITVRA
+363 VTVRA

-430 GGGGSAGAD
+430 GGGASAGAD

-467 DWLDS
+467 DWLDT

-627 IRVGSGIQ
+627 IRVGSGIS
-635 ASGDNIVGGTVGLDL
+635 ATGDNIVGGTVGLDL
-650 TKGSTNVI
+650 TKGSESLILDNTS
-658 NNDGNQTPLG
+658 L
-668 TTTDNF
+668 TDNF

-679 DTSFLEVGTSV
+679 DTSFLQVGTSV

-827 IPILGAAFTSTEKAK
+827 IPLLGAAFTSTEKAK

-861 NDTNFNVDERK
+861 NDTNFNVEERK
-872 RLEELSKPLDE
+872 RLDELSKPLDE
-883 MARELAKGQFFD
+883 MARELAKGPFFD
-895 KIDDAEDKD
+895 QIDDAEDSKD
-904 DSEESKSSGE
+904 PKESKSSGE
-914 ADGDAPPPSTE
+914 ADGDATPPSPE

>member
-1 MARSNAPLTDHSSPA
+1 MPASSNAILSPDARPL
-16 PVRRFG
+16 RRFRRNCG
-22 HRAIAAVLLFAGAT
+22 RSLVAVLALAGGSLAL
-36 CVATTA
+36 AIPL
-42 TATDGGG
+42 DGGD
-49 RPERNGPTSQP
+49 RPERGGPATQP
-60 AAVAQDENA
+60 ASNQEGTAAEA
-69 PRRDGPATAPATTDS
+69 PPRRDGPAKAPTSDATSTPERTGPAKAAKPQDS
-84 APASDG
+84 
-90 GPSTAASEARP
+90 
-101 ETDQQSALSG
+101 TDQGSSLSG
-111 TRRTVDDDPV
+111 TRRTVDNDPV
-121 PLNFDGVTVSEVLP
+121 PLNFNGVTVQDILP
-135 YIVDWTGKAL
+135 YIVDWTGKAV
-145 MVKST
+145 MPKST

-187 TPDLIMLNTIMEMNN
+187 TPDLIMLNTIMELNN
-202 FQPSLV
+202 FQPNVV
-208 LGPEVDVTRMTE
+208 LGPEVDVTSMSE

-227 VFRLQHAKV
+227 VFRLEFAKV
-236 NDVESQLSEGA
+236 GDLESQLSEGA

-253 TVDVNS
+253 TADVNS
-259 NQVIIEG
+259 NQIILEG

-271 KRVQKLINLLDVPPF
+271 KRVQKLIDLLDVPPF

-299 DAQTVSDIVLELFSP
+299 DAQTIADIVLELFSP
-314 SPNSGSSG
+314 NPNSGGSRTQS
-322 RGNTRAP
+322 RAP
-329 TSRNQRGA
+329 TSRNQRGGQA
-337 QQSQQDLP
+337 SPQELP
-345 QVGTSDQLQVS
+345 QVGTSEQLQVS

-363 ITVRA
+363 VTVRA

-419 GGGGGQPAGRG
+419 GGGSAPAGRG

-467 DWLDS
+467 EWLDS
-472 MIEEIDQP
+472 MIDDIDQP
-480 LSVGMPVNIELK
+480 LSVGMPVNVELK

-506 LAAAGG
+506 LGAAGG

-520 DEGLTGIDFDSAGG
+520 DEGLTGINFESAGG
-534 GGDTGTNDTSEEITF
+534 GTDGGTDTAGDEITF

-596 SIINDLDRP
+596 KIIQDLDRP
-605 GRQVMLTATLAEV
+605 GRQVMITATLAEV
-618 TLGDGLSLG
+618 SLGDALSLG
-627 IRVGSGIQ
+627 IRVGSGIS
-635 ASGDNIVGGTVGLDL
+635 ASGDNSIGGRVGLDL
-650 TKGSTNVI
+650 TKGSTEDVI
-658 NNDGNQTPLG
+658 IDGNDNQAGQASNFLG
-668 TTTDNF
+668 
-674 ASPWF
+674 PWF
-679 DTSFLEVGTSV
+679 DTSFLDVGASV
-690 DFILQALSEQNN
+690 DYVLSALSEQNN

-718 AKFFAGQDVT
+718 AKFFAGSDVT
-728 FQTGSTANEQ
+728 FQTGSTSNDS

-751 GLNVRPRITKDRNVA
+751 GLNVRPRITTERNVA
-766 MEIEILLSNI
+766 MEIEILLSNL
-776 ASTALVN
+776 SSSFVN
-783 SNPVVN
+783 ENPVVN

-827 IPILGAAFTSTEKAK
+827 IPLLGALFTSTEKGK
-842 SLVELVMF
+842 SLVELVIF
-850 ITPVVVDNPDE
+850 ITPIVVDNPDE
-861 NDTNFNVDERK
+861 NDTNFNVEERK
-872 RLEELSKPLDE
+872 RLDELSKPLEE
-883 MARELAKGQFFD
+883 MAKTLGGDAFFD
-895 KIDDAEDKD
+895 QIEDDPTSPDETKKTDEPAT
-904 DSEESKSSGE
+904 SGE
-914 ADGDAPPPSTE
+914 
-925 K
+925 

>member
-1 MARSNAPLTDHSSPA
+1 MQVRSNATLSTDARPT
-16 PVRRFG
+16 RRFRWMKG
-22 HRAIAAVLLFAGAT
+22 PSFAVAIAFAGVSLAS
-36 CVATTA
+36 ALPL
-42 TATDGGG
+42 DGGD
-49 RPERNGPTSQP
+49 RPERVGPASQP
-60 AAVAQDENA
+60 TGTQEAATEQEA
-69 PRRDGPATAPATTDS
+69 PRRDGPANAPDAEVENTPERTGPAVAATPQNSTDR
-84 APASDG
+84 G
-90 GPSTAASEARP
+90 
-101 ETDQQSALSG
+101 TDLSG
-111 TRRTVDDDPV
+111 TRRTVDDEPV
-121 PLNFDGVTVSEVLP
+121 PLNFDGVTVQDVLP
-135 YIVDWTGKAL
+135 YIVDWTGKAV
-145 MVKST
+145 MPKST

-187 TPDLIMLNTIMEMNN
+187 TPDLIMLNTIMELNN
-202 FQPSLV
+202 FQPNVV
-208 LGPEVDVTRMTE
+208 LGPEVDVTSMSE

-227 VFRLQHAKV
+227 VFRLEYAKV
-236 NDVESQLSEGA
+236 GDLESQLSEGA

-259 NQVIIEG
+259 NQIILEG

-271 KRVQKLINLLDVPPF
+271 KRVQKLIDLLDVAPF

-299 DAQTVSDIVLELFSP
+299 DAQTVADIVLELFSP
-314 SPNSGSSG
+314 NPNSSS
-322 RGNTRAP
+322 RTQSRAP
-329 TSRNQRGA
+329 TSRNQRGS
-337 QQSQQDLP
+337 QNSQQELP

-363 ITVRA
+363 VTVRA

-399 LKYTDPV
+399 LRYTDPV

-419 GGGGGQPAGRG
+419 GGSSAPAGRG

-472 MIEEIDQP
+472 MIDEIDQP
-480 LSVGMPVNIELK
+480 LSVGMPVNVELK

-506 LAAAGG
+506 LGAAGG

-520 DEGLTGIDFDSAGG
+520 DEGLTGINFESAGG
-534 GGDTGTNDTSEEITF
+534 GTDGGTAAAGDEITF
-549 PWQSGRGANGD
+549 PWQSGRGANG
-560 ESAEVSAL
+560 EEAAEVSAL

-596 SIINDLDRP
+596 KIIEDLDRP
-605 GRQVMLTATLAEV
+605 GRQVMITATLAEV
-618 TLGDGLSLG
+618 TLGDALNLG

-635 ASGDNIVGGTVGLDL
+635 ASGDNSIGGTVGLDL
-650 TKGSTNVI
+650 TKGSTELQNS
-658 NNDGNQTPLG
+658 DGDATPSNPQG
-668 TTTDNF
+668 GNF

-690 DFILQALSEQNN
+690 NFVLSALSEQNN

-718 AKFFAGQDVT
+718 AKFFAGSDVT
-728 FQTGSTANEQ
+728 FQTGSTANDS

-751 GLNVRPRITKDRNVA
+751 GLNVRPRITTERNVA
-766 MEIEILLSNI
+766 MEIEILLSNLSSQLI
-776 ASTALVN
+776 N
-783 SNPVVN
+783 DNPVVN

-813 DDTDVERKVPLLGD
+813 DDTDVERKIPLLGD
-827 IPILGAAFTSTEKAK
+827 IPLLGPIFTSTEKGK
-842 SLVELVMF
+842 SLVELVIF
-850 ITPVVVDNPDE
+850 ITPIVVDNPDE
-861 NDTNFNVDERK
+861 NDTNFNVEERK
-872 RLEELSKPLDE
+872 RLDELSKPLEEMVKELGGDE
-883 MARELAKGQFFD
+883 FFD
-895 KIDDAEDKD
+895 QIDDDTTSPEAGKTDEPAT
-904 DSEESKSSGE
+904 SGE
-914 ADGDAPPPSTE
+914 
-925 K
+925 

>member
-1 MARSNAPLTDHSSPA
+1 MQVRSNATLSPDA
-16 PVRRFG
+16 RPARRFRRMKG
-22 HRAIAAVLLFAGAT
+22 PLFVAAITFAGVSLAS
-36 CVATTA
+36 ALPL
-42 TATDGGG
+42 DGGD
-49 RPERNGPTSQP
+49 RPERVGPTTQP
-60 AAVAQDENA
+60 ASTQEAAAEQTA
-69 PRRDGPATAPATTDS
+69 PRRDGPANAPDAEVESTPERTGPAVAAKPQDSTDR
-84 APASDG
+84 G
-90 GPSTAASEARP
+90 
-101 ETDQQSALSG
+101 TDLSG
-111 TRRTVDDDPV
+111 TRRTVDDEPV
-121 PLNFDGVTVSEVLP
+121 PLNFDGVTVQDVLP
-135 YIVDWTGKAL
+135 YIVDWTGKAV
-145 MVKST
+145 MPKST

-187 TPDLIMLNTIMEMNN
+187 TPDLIMLNTIMELNN
-202 FQPSLV
+202 FQPNVV
-208 LGPEVDVTRMTE
+208 LGPEVDVTSMSE

-227 VFRLQHAKV
+227 VFRLEFAKV
-236 NDVESQLSEGA
+236 GDLESQLSEGA

-259 NQVIIEG
+259 NQIILEG

-271 KRVQKLINLLDVPPF
+271 KRVQKLIDLLDVAPF

-299 DAQTVSDIVLELFSP
+299 DAQTVADIVLELFSP
-314 SPNSGSSG
+314 NPNSGGG
-322 RGNTRAP
+322 RTQSRAP
-329 TSRNQRGA
+329 TSRNQRGN
-337 QQSQQDLP
+337 QNSQQELP

-363 ITVRA
+363 VTVRA

-375 IRYLIETAW
+375 IRFLIETAW

-399 LKYTDPV
+399 LRYTDPV

-419 GGGGGQPAGRG
+419 GGGSAPAGRG

-472 MIEEIDQP
+472 MIDEIDQP
-480 LSVGMPVNIELK
+480 LSVGMPVNVELK

-506 LAAAGG
+506 LGAAGG

-520 DEGLTGIDFDSAGG
+520 DEGLTGINFESAGG
-534 GGDTGTNDTSEEITF
+534 GTDGGTAAAGDEITF
-549 PWQSGRGANGD
+549 PWQSGRGSNG
-560 ESAEVSAL
+560 EEAAEVSAL

-596 SIINDLDRP
+596 KIIGDLDRP
-605 GRQVMLTATLAEV
+605 GRQVMITATLAEV
-618 TLGDGLSLG
+618 TLGDALSLG
-627 IRVGSGIQ
+627 IRVGTGIQ
-635 ASGDNIVGGTVGLDL
+635 ATGDNAIGGSIGLDM
-650 TKGSTNVI
+650 TKGSTEII
-658 NNDGNQTPLG
+658 NEAGNPNPVGQGNFLG
-668 TTTDNF
+668 
-674 ASPWF
+674 PWF
-679 DTSFLEVGTSV
+679 DTSFLEVGASV
-690 DFILQALSEQNN
+690 DYVLSALSEQNN

-718 AKFFAGQDVT
+718 AKFFAGSDVT
-728 FQTGSTANEQ
+728 FQTGSTANDS

-751 GLNVRPRITKDRNVA
+751 GLNVRPRITTERNVA
-766 MEIEILLSNI
+766 MEIEILLSNL
-776 ASTALVN
+776 SSSFVN
-783 SNPVVN
+783 DNPVVN

-813 DDTDVERKVPLLGD
+813 DDTDVERKIPLLGD
-827 IPILGAAFTSTEKAK
+827 IPLVGPIFTSTEKGK
-842 SLVELVMF
+842 SLVELVIF
-850 ITPVVVDNPDE
+850 ITPIVVDNPDE
-861 NDTNFNVDERK
+861 NDTNFNVEERK
-872 RLEELSKPLDE
+872 RLDELSKPLEEMVKELGGDE
-883 MARELAKGQFFD
+883 FFD
-895 KIDDAEDKD
+895 QIDDDQTSPETGKTDEPAT
-904 DSEESKSSGE
+904 SGE
-914 ADGDAPPPSTE
+914 
-925 K
+925 